1 MRPSENIQPGFVASG
16 LIRGIAAALL
26 MLCALAASAETVRS
40 KADDLRLWQTVYDRT
55 VPLAWPWEEGAE
67 SATLVFS
74 NRVTHVVS
82 SVTVSRT
89 ANEPRGECSPPVG
102 SSGEAIVDVTLK
114 QMAGAREIVCE
125 SASLAYVS
133 GAGGGPI
140 TVRVSSTRD
149 WRRFAEPRIFAFD
162 PVGLEQSGDS
172 GYDIAWPN
180 CKGARFVFR

>member
-1 MRPSENIQPGFVASG
+1 MSPPENIQPGLFANG
-16 LIRGIAAALL
+16 AMRGIASALL
-26 MLCALAASAETVRS
+26 LLCSLAAPAETVRS
-40 KADDLRLWQTVYDRT
+40 KADLRLWQTVYDRSA
-55 VPLAWPWEEGAE
+55 PLAWPWEDGAK
-67 SATLVFS
+67 SAALVFS

-89 ANEPRGECSPPVG
+89 ANEPRGECSHPVG

-140 TVRVSSTRD
+140 TVRVSGTRD

-162 PVGLEQSGDS
+162 PVWLEQSGDS

-180 CKGARFVFR
+180 YCGTRFTFR